1 VHSEERRLQIR
12 DVDYWRIESLYWF
25 NAWMRKDMFARRRD
39 INDLVYWKCEAAF
52 WTQTTT
58 FTREDIVNAKYW
70 QTETDY
76 YNLRLNS
83 LAADTKSPSQLTRSS
98 KMNKTFT
105 APSSRPP
112 TRAPSPVG
120 AVQPLHLSMQQRRS
134 SRLRRR
140 MARTQRAENAKLNE
154 DKTLSKRRKRKVG

>member
-1 VHSEERRLQIR
+1 MYAEACGRDDSSRYSDHRSLITDFWRTEAEFLASRAVHSEERRLQIR

-58 FTREDIVNAKYW
+58 FTREDIVSAKYW

-83 LAADTKSPSQLTRSS
+83 LAADTTSPSH
-98 KMNKTFT
+98 
-105 APSSRPP
+105 P
-112 TRAPSPVG
+112 
-120 AVQPLHLSMQQRRS
+120 
-134 SRLRRR
+134 
-140 MARTQRAENAKLNE
+140 
-154 DKTLSKRRKRKVG
+154 RK